1 MIYTATELHI
11 YALHLVFYADF
22 NSKCLRWRY
31 TENPT
36 QLIKNFD
43 IPTSVGYRLYRVIQL
58 LLWQTNNYSSIQRFI
73 LTTKDSS
80 GVGVTVEATIFHAVQ
95 RACTLSNGFVLCKPC
110 LSCQAARH
118 CGSKFRNYNT
128 LFKIQ
133 EKWRNMNANRH
144 RTMDRCEIF
153 IK

>member
-1 MIYTATELHI
+1 M
-11 YALHLVFYADF
+11 
-22 NSKCLRWRY
+22 SLRWRY
-31 TENPT
+31 TETPT

-43 IPTSVGYRLYRVIQL
+43 ISTSVGYRLYRVTQL

-73 LTTKDSS
+73 LTAKDSS
-80 GVGVTVEATIFHAVQ
+80 GVGVTIEATS
-95 RACTLSNGFVLCKPC
+95 TLSNGFVLCKPC
-110 LSCQAARH
+110 LSCQATRH

-133 EKWRNMNANRH
+133 EKRRNMDANRH